1 MQTVNRLMMLY
12 MAVNDMPKAKK
23 FYADDLGLKITQD
36 YRQDDDN
43 WWVSLMLPDGGTT
56 ITLSTYHG
64 NAKPGTMNLYLAT
77 SNVLTSH
84 GELNSKGVSVNK
96 IKDDLFGPGSGVKWF
111 DLQDPDGNQI
121 KIVQA

>member
-1 MQTVNRLMMLY
+1 MQLVNKLMMLY
-12 MAVNDMPKAKK
+12 VAVTDMPKAKK
-23 FYADDLGLKITQD
+23 FYSEDLGLKVTQD
-36 YRQDDDN
+36 YRQDDNN
-43 WWVSLMLPDGGTT
+43 WWVSLMLPDGGVT

-77 SNVLTSH
+77 SNVATAHSDLS
-84 GELNSKGVSVNK
+84 GKGLSVNE
-96 IKDDLFGPGSGVKWF
+96 IKSDLYGPGSGVKWF